1 MRRHSGIL
9 LALIVLLLT
18 GCGAEHSMK
27 KGEKFLAIGEYYEAS
42 NHFKQAYSRTK
53 ATEREKRG
61 QRAAKMAYCYDRMGQ
76 TQKAIA
82 AYRNVIRYKQDSLET
97 HLAFARLL
105 LKNGNYREAEREYQG
120 VLDSLN
126 SAQNINLSKDPSDI
140 ITLARN
146 GITAARTAPTIKE
159 QGSRYTVKK
168 MDIFNSRRSDFSP
181 MLYGDA
187 FDQLYFTST
196 RNEAQGDELSGIT
209 GTKAGDIFYSQKD
222 DKGKWGKPETIESGL
237 NTEFD
242 EGACCF
248 STDQREMYLTQCVT
262 DPSYPRYAT
271 IAVAQRSDAAWG
283 KATKMEITKD
293 TLSSYA
299 HPAISPDGQWL
310 YFVSDMPGGKGGLDI
325 WRIRLT
331 SAGLGGVEN
340 VGAPINT
347 PGDEMFPT
355 FRPNGDL
362 YFSSDGH
369 PGMGGLDV
377 FIATVG
383 SNGRYQLEHPGY
395 PLNSHGDDFG
405 LTFEG
410 VHNRGFFSSNR
421 DNGRGFD
428 HIYSFENSEII
439 QSIKGW
445 VYEMDGYELP
455 AAQVYLVGD
464 DGTNMKLSVKG
475 DGSFEQV
482 IKPNVHY
489 VMLASCKGF
498 LNHKEELCVEPA
510 TDSEEYTLQ
519 FPLASIRVPVLIDN
533 IFYDFDKATLRPE
546 STAALDEL
554 VKMLQEN
561 PNVTIELSAH
571 CDYRGS
577 ASYNKT
583 LSQHRAQAVVDYL
596 IAHGIPADR
605 LTPVGYGKEK
615 PKTIRK
621 KLTEK
626 YPWLKENDVLS
637 EEFIKKLNEEQQE
650 ICNQL
655 NRRTEFIVLRTTYGM
670 FDEKGQ
676 LKNPPK
682 PKEVPAGDI
691 EEEYIFD

>member
-196 RNEAQGDELSGIT
+196 RNEAVGDELSGIT
-209 GTKAGDIFYSQKD
+209 GTKAGDIFYSEKD
-222 DKGKWGKPETIESGL
+222 DKGKWGKPETIETGL

-410 VHNRGFFSSNR
+410 VKNRGFFSSNR

-489 VMLASCKGF
+489 VMLAACKGF
-498 LNHKEELCVEPA
+498 LNHKEELYVEPA

-637 EEFIKKLNEEQQE
+637 EEFIKKLSEEQQE